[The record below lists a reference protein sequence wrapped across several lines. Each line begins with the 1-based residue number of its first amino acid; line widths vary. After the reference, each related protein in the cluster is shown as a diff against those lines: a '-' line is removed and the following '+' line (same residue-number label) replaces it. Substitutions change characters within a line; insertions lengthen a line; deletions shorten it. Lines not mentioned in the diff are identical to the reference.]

1 MSFLKQ
7 ILKPFV
13 EFTDENKDKPVSDL
27 TPQKSPDPNAGAGE
41 SPTIAFTTNASIKK
55 PLMHYTPL
63 PGVPNAG
70 VFPEHQKHFEK
81 LIADANTNNPLFQGT
96 DYKEFVDSKVDLDAI
111 PDEATKYKTAFNVL
125 KSTGLTK
132 EKLIATGQEYIN
144 IIGRDLNTFQ
154 GTHAQQYQ
162 KEVKQKEQLLQ
173 KKAEEL
179 RALNERIA
187 ALNREIA
194 QMSQEVIQ
202 TKDQLDAIRNSFLMA
217 GEHKQLEIYNELQK
231 INQYF

>member
-13 EFTDENKDKPVSDL
+13 EFTDEKKDGPSSDQI
-27 TPQKSPDPNAGAGE
+27 TQKAADPNNIPDE
-41 SPTIAFTTNASIKK
+41 NPTIPFTTNASIKK
-55 PLMHYTPL
+55 PLKHYTPL
-63 PGVPNAG
+63 PGIPNAG

-81 LIADANTNNPLFQGT
+81 LIEEANANNPLFQGT
-96 DYKEFVDSKVDLDAI
+96 DYKEFVDSKIDLDAI
-111 PDEATKYKTAFNVL
+111 PDEATKYRTAFNVL

-132 EKLIATGQEYIN
+132 EKLITTGQEYIN
-144 IIGRDLNTFQ
+144 IIGRDLNAFQ

-162 KEVKQKEQLLQ
+162 KDVKQKEQLIQ

-179 RALNERIA
+179 KALNERLA
-187 ALNREIA
+187 ALNAEIA
-194 QMSQEVIQ
+194 QISQEVTQ
-202 TKDQLDAIRNSFLMA
+202 TKDHLNAIRNSFLMA

>member
-13 EFTDENKDKPVSDL
+13 EFNDENKTEPPKQDTGQKPG
-27 TPQKSPDPNAGAGE
+27 QNKAAPDDNPAI
-41 SPTIAFTTNASIKK
+41 PFTTNASINK
-55 PLMHYTPL
+55 PLKQFTPL
-63 PGVPNAG
+63 PGTPNSG

-81 LIADANTNNPLFQGT
+81 LIENANMNNPLFQGT

-111 PDEATKYKTAFNVL
+111 PDEATKYRTAFNVL

-162 KEVKQKEQLLQ
+162 REVKQKELLLQ

-187 ALNREIA
+187 ALNAEIA
-194 QMSQEVIQ
+194 QVSQEVTQ
-202 TKDQLDAIRNSFLMA
+202 TKDHLNAMRNSFLTA
-217 GEHKQLEIYNELQK
+217 GEQKQVEIYNELQK

>member
-13 EFTDENKDKPVSDL
+13 EFTDDDKTDPAKQKPVQNLD
-27 TPQKSPDPNAGAGE
+27 QQNAPLEENPAI
-41 SPTIAFTTNASIKK
+41 PFTTNASINK
-55 PLMHYTPL
+55 PLKQYTPL
-63 PGVPNAG
+63 AGMPNSG
-70 VFPEHQKHFEK
+70 VFPEHQKHFEH
-81 LIADANTNNPLFQGT
+81 LIEEANSKDPLFQGT
-96 DYKEFVDSKVDLDAI
+96 DYKEFVDSKIDLDAI

-132 EKLIATGQEYIN
+132 EKLISTGQEYIN
-144 IIGRDLNTFQ
+144 IIGRDLNAFQ

-162 KEVKQKEQLLQ
+162 KEVKQKEQLIQ

-179 RALNERIA
+179 QALSAKLA
-187 ALNREIA
+187 ALNAEIK
-194 QMSQEVIQ
+194 QMSQEVTQ
-202 TKDQLDAIRNSFLMA
+202 TKDQLNSIRNSFLMA
-217 GEHKQLEIYNELQK
+217 GEHKQMEIYNELQK